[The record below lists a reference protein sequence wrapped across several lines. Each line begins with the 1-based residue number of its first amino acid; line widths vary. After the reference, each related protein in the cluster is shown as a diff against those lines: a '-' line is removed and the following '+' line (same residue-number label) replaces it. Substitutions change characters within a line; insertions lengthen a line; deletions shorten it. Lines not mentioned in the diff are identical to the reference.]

1 MNQNDNYRYS
11 YQLGFYIQKT
21 DKTEKE
27 KKQYNSS
34 SSFHHTSVS
43 NTRDFA
49 SIVPDNTPVKID
61 CEMFIKYVHVL
72 FSGDFHPLR
81 DKDKMNNYL
90 IDTFGWSVQEINEI
104 KYQLDGYAKFFGLSD
119 YLKERRFSNEKQG
132 SSKFA
137 ITKKI

>member
-21 DKTEKE
+21 DKAEKE

-34 SSFHHTSVS
+34 SNYHHTSVS
-43 NTRDFA
+43 DFA

-137 ITKKI
+137 ISKRN